1 MGLWIDTDM
10 GFDDLAA
17 VLVLTNAQKPID
29 GMSLIAGNSPLSTV
43 RANAASAA
51 KTFGWDFPIYTG
63 REHAVMGG
71 LETAERILGPKGML
85 SSGKHLPD
93 CAPIAENSA
102 FDALC
107 TWLDASST
115 DGDDKHILA
124 LGPLGNL
131 AALVLA
137 RPDLAG
143 KIDQVT
149 WMGGAAGRGNHT
161 ALAEYNAF
169 ADPEALAIL
178 LAHNV
183 PIRMVELDLCR
194 SVLAVPSD
202 VHAIRNAGGKNAELL
217 ADLTA
222 GYINIGI
229 SRGRSG
235 MAIFDPLAA
244 ATLVDRDVV
253 TFADAHIAV
262 DTSNGVAR
270 GQTHI
275 ERVEPGTAKRN
286 GQFGLGVD
294 ADRARNIIF
303 DALKAE
309 AAK

>member
-17 VLVLTNAQKPID
+17 VLVLTNAGKTID
-29 GMSLIAGNSPLSTV
+29 GMSLIAGNSPLATV

-51 KTFGWDFPIYTG
+51 RLFGWDFPIYTG
-63 REHAVMGG
+63 RESAVLGG
-71 LETAERILGPKGML
+71 LETAQAILGPKGMQ
-85 SSGKHLPD
+85 SAGKHLPE
-93 CAPIAENSA
+93 CRPVPERSA

-107 TWLDASST
+107 TWLESPAK
-115 DGDDKHILA
+115 DDEDKQILA
-124 LGPLGNL
+124 LGPLGNI
-131 AALVLA
+131 AALALA
-137 RPDLAG
+137 RPDLAR

-169 ADPEALAIL
+169 ADPEALAIV
-178 LAHNV
+178 LAHDI
-183 PIRMVELDLCR
+183 PLRMVELDLCR
-194 SVLAVPSD
+194 TVLAMPD
-202 VHAIRNAGGKNAELL
+202 DIGDIRNAGGKNADLL

-244 ATLVDRDVV
+244 VTLIDRDVV
-253 TFADAHIAV
+253 KFADAHILV
-262 DTSNGVAR
+262 DTSHGIAR
-270 GQTHI
+270 GQTRI
-275 ERVEPGTAKRN
+275 DRTVPPAKFN
-286 GQFGLGVD
+286 AQFGVETD
-294 ADRARNIIF
+294 ADRARTLIF